1 MSQKKKKRA
10 APKQQR
16 PASRAPLFIV
26 LGGVVLIGL
35 AVVLLASS
43 GQPAPKATPLTT
55 FICRE
60 AKRLVRTMGSSAQI
74 QQFEV
79 IADRKTHLGPFT
91 IADAGR
97 IHRFPVDITAK
108 RLRFNVLKSNGGN
121 TGAVEIEALTVP

>member
-43 GQPAPKATPLTT
+43 GQPAPKATP
-55 FICRE
+55 
-60 AKRLVRTMGSSAQI
+60 
-74 QQFEV
+74 EV
-79 IADRKTHLGPFT
+79 TGAPSLKADKDKVDLGTVPLGQTVTVAF
-91 IADAGR
+91 DLSNVGDQ
-97 IHRFPVDITAK
+97 V
-108 RLRFNVLKSNGGN
+108 LRF
-121 TGAVEIEALTVP
+121 TEAPYIEVAQGC